1 MKGIESAGMR
11 PCHCEMK
18 VSLQRARERER
29 ERGRE
34 KGGERKEEKEG
45 KKGRKTKDDPFSLNK
60 LYHCPGLIHHLAKH
74 NTAY

>member
-1 MKGIESAGMR
+1 MTAEVCSVVDQDEGKGER
-11 PCHCEMK
+11 E
-18 VSLQRARERER
+18 RERER

-34 KGGERKEEKEG
+34 KGGERG